1 MNFFKTIKLDFEAVK
16 RNDPAVPNGVR
27 GFFEVVLNSPGFLAI
42 VCHRFLH
49 FLHSKLHCPILP
61 RFFALIV
68 RIWTGIEIHPG
79 AQIGYGF
86 FIDHGTGVV
95 IGETTEIGNNVTMF
109 QGVTLGGRGNEKGR
123 KRHPTICDTV
133 FIGSGAKI
141 LGPVI
146 IGANAKIG
154 ANSVVLKDV
163 PEGATI
169 TGMRARIIKINGRPV
184 PASSHEIS
192 AEALA
197 FRIIK
202 LENELDELRQKFALA
217 QKAEGVS
224 ESLAGKDI
232 KDREDENSF
241 EIEKSHIAK
250 ITF

>member
-1 MNFFKTIKLDFEAVK
+1 MNFFKILRLDYDAVK
-16 RNDPAVPNGVR
+16 RNDPAVPNGIR

-61 RFFALIV
+61 RFLALVV

-109 QGVTLGGRGNEKGR
+109 QGVTLGGRGNEKGS
-123 KRHPTICDTV
+123 KRHPTIGDNV

-141 LGPVI
+141 LGPVVV
-146 IGANAKIG
+146 GANAKIG

-184 PASSHEIS
+184 PASAHEIS
-192 AEALA
+192 TEALA

-202 LENELDELRQKFALA
+202 LENELEELKYRLSSSQNVEEISVLP
-217 QKAEGVS
+217 S
-224 ESLAGKDI
+224 ENEEAT
-232 KDREDENSF
+232 EQF
-241 EIEKSHIAK
+241 EVEKTHISK
-250 ITF
+250 IDL

>member
-1 MNFFKTIKLDFEAVK
+1 MNFFRVLKLDYEAVK
-16 RNDPAVPNGVR
+16 RNDPAVPTGIR
-27 GFFEVVLNSPGFLAI
+27 GFFEVVLNSPGFFAI

-49 FLHSKLHCPILP
+49 FLHCRLHCPILP
-61 RFFALIV
+61 RFLALIV
-68 RIWTGIEIHPG
+68 RIWTGIEIHP
-79 AQIGYGF
+79 AARIGHGF

-123 KRHPTICDTV
+123 KRHPTIGDNV

-141 LGPVI
+141 LGPVVV
-146 IGANAKIG
+146 GANAKIG

-184 PASSHEIS
+184 PASSHEMS

-197 FRIIK
+197 FRVIK
-202 LENELDELRQKFALA
+202 LENELEELKQKLQAGQANVDNLVAEARQ
-217 QKAEGVS
+217 VP
-224 ESLAGKDI
+224 
-232 KDREDENSF
+232 F
-241 EIEKSHIAK
+241 EVEKTHISKIEL
-250 ITF
+250 

>member
-1 MNFFKTIKLDFEAVK
+1 MGFLKTLKLDFEAVK
-16 RNDPAVPNGVR
+16 RNDPAVPNGIR

-61 RFFALIV
+61 RFLALIV

-79 AQIGYGF
+79 AKIGYGF

-109 QGVTLGGRGNEKGR
+109 QGVTLGGRGNEKGQ
-123 KRHPTICDTV
+123 KRHPTIGDNV

-141 LGPVI
+141 LGPVVV
-146 IGANAKIG
+146 GSNSKIG

-163 PEGATI
+163 PDGATI

-192 AEALA
+192 TEALA

-202 LENELDELRQKFALA
+202 LENELEELKHRLLLKQNV
-217 QKAEGVS
+217 EEISVMPN
-224 ESLAGKDI
+224 
-232 KDREDENSF
+232 ENENGQF
-241 EIEKSHIAK
+241 EVEKSHIAK
-250 ITF
+250 INF